1 MTPILPWGSLGW
13 DSLPQLYIWGSGVPG
28 AGEARM
34 QGAPQQGPPPFGA
47 VPSPPGQSPLVSPSP
62 PSPASGGLGFLWPR
76 QPQPSSCFPLPRGFS
91 PPCTRQTS
99 LAAPCPTCVCPG
111 SAGVSWELCDSHLRC
126 GAGRGLDPGVWLQIR
141 RCPEPGGKSPPLPAS
156 PAVCRSWIAA
166 FSPGWRDSELWRLQK
181 LGLDPVLE
189 RYSHSLKGIKPDI
202 LENPKDQPP

>member
-91 PPCTRQTS
+91 P
-99 LAAPCPTCVCPG
+99 LAQGKPVWLPPAPPVCAQAQLGSPG
-111 SAGVSWELCDSHLRC
+111 SCVTHICGVEL
-126 GAGRGLDPGVWLQIR
+126 
-141 RCPEPGGKSPPLPAS
+141 GGDWIPVSGYRSADVLSQVENPPPSLPAQLF
-156 PAVCRSWIAA
+156 AVH
-166 FSPGWRDSELWRLQK
+166 G
-181 LGLDPVLE
+181 
-189 RYSHSLKGIKPDI
+189 
-202 LENPKDQPP
+202 